1 MKKIEE
7 NAFEYKTFIP
17 DKLLPKNNLYYKRTN
32 KELNTFLLNYFTND
46 YSHDY
51 KFPVYTPLN
60 RQKTIKRKSIQIR
73 ERPSTTKKSNIRSLI
88 DSLRSDIYTGYNYYN
103 KTKGRLQSAKIRSNK
118 LIKHKSYN
126 NIYNTNSLNDSKSS
140 TNTNITNM
148 LSFDSKSKSSKS
160 NFFKSGF
167 SFYSLNKNK
176 SKNKNKKFIFDKNE
190 NSNLNSV
197 SFSNNILSP
206 RRIKSNNNISTP
218 QTPSSTRYRSKSK
231 KNTLKLDID
240 SLFASNKN
248 KRNSRNSSSF
258 SNDPPYKRKTVI
270 IDNKNYFRIR
280 KISSADIKLAR
291 EQREF
296 HQKVYLEN
304 LNSQVKA
311 FEDSKAFYVDDLK
324 VKSNLISPTK
334 FQRNMFLKKIRKAA
348 KYNNYFFKRFPNQ
361 SSKSMRK
368 IIKNHSQPPH
378 ENFCSERS
386 KKILKNIQKL
396 QKRINLSKKF
406 IKNLDFRLRTKDI
419 KKVIS
424 IVVPVQHKVRDI
436 DEQFKD
442 ETINYQKNIGK
453 FFIFK
458 GNGLFSSHL
467 STILRGDKIVREAI
481 KLENI

>member
-1 MKKIEE
+1 
-7 NAFEYKTFIP
+7 
-17 DKLLPKNNLYYKRTN
+17 
-32 KELNTFLLNYFTND
+32 
-46 YSHDY
+46 
-51 KFPVYTPLN
+51 
-60 RQKTIKRKSIQIR
+60 
-73 ERPSTTKKSNIRSLI
+73 
-88 DSLRSDIYTGYNYYN
+88 
-103 KTKGRLQSAKIRSNK
+103 
-118 LIKHKSYN
+118 
-126 NIYNTNSLNDSKSS
+126 
-140 TNTNITNM
+140 
-148 LSFDSKSKSSKS
+148 
-160 NFFKSGF
+160 
-167 SFYSLNKNK
+167 
-176 SKNKNKKFIFDKNE
+176 
-190 NSNLNSV
+190 
-197 SFSNNILSP
+197 
-206 RRIKSNNNISTP
+206 
-218 QTPSSTRYRSKSK
+218 
-231 KNTLKLDID
+231 
-240 SLFASNKN
+240 
-248 KRNSRNSSSF
+248 
-258 SNDPPYKRKTVI
+258 
-270 IDNKNYFRIR
+270 
-280 KISSADIKLAR
+280 
-291 EQREF
+291 
-296 HQKVYLEN
+296 
-304 LNSQVKA
+304 
-311 FEDSKAFYVDDLK
+311 
-324 VKSNLISPTK
+324 
-334 FQRNMFLKKIRKAA
+334 MFLKKIRKAA